1 MTCCGSPTGT
11 GSTPTEK
18 PRLEADGRPATALGR
33 SHDRMADLAGIA
45 AADLNVGENSIA
57 AFKRGAEISRGRRIG
72 IQAREPLEFP
82 DPLSRHDAFRFA

>member
-45 AADLNVGENSIA
+45 AADLNVGENSRVPET
-57 AFKRGAEISRGRRIG
+57 KC
-72 IQAREPLEFP
+72 
-82 DPLSRHDAFRFA
+82 PLSDFGS